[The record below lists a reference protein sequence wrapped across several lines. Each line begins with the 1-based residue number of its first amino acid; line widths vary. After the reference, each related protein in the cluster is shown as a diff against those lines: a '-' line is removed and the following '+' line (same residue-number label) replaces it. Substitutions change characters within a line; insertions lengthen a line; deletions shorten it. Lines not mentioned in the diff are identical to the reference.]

1 MSLVRIFCNR
11 GSQEVTI
18 SPLMGFITVT
28 DLTHVCV
35 LLCVMWEVKADID
48 TDQITG
54 EFKWQWGFP

>member
-1 MSLVRIFCNR
+1 
-11 GSQEVTI
+11 
-18 SPLMGFITVT
+18 MGFITVT
-28 DLTHVCV
+28 DLTHACV